1 VETMNR
7 RDFLARSGRAAAGVA
22 AGLTILKGRAVA
34 QNDTIGVAVAG
45 IHGRGV
51 SHIEAFSRMEGV
63 RVVAL
68 CDPDSS
74 LFADRAAIAEKA
86 QGSRPR
92 TYQDIR
98 EALDDPEVDAVSIA
112 TCNHWHALM
121 TVWACQAGKD
131 VYCEKPV
138 SWSVWEGRK
147 AVEAAR
153 KYQRIVAGGHQS
165 RSEKKKRDAI
175 ARLWAGQLG
184 GPCYLSRALCF
195 KPRGSIGFKEPKDPP
210 DGFDFDL
217 WLGPAP
223 EQPFHENIVHYNW
236 HWFWDF
242 GNGDLGNQGVHQ
254 MDVARWALNRGLP
267 TRVHAQGGRLGYKD
281 QGETPN
287 TLNCTFKYDDGT
299 CLVFDVRGLPTN
311 DEGGVRIGNLFY
323 GPEGWMSEGDGFAP
337 HIGYKGDGQAK
348 EITDLPAVGGNGT
361 EDPFV
366 NFIECVRSR
375 RVEDVNCEIEEAHL
389 SAAMCHIANISYR
402 LGGVELAFDPVR
414 ERFTGYMADDAN
426 KLLKR
431 KYRKPYVI
439 PDDV

>member
-1 VETMNR
+1 MNR

-210 DGFDFDL
+210 D
-217 WLGPAP
+217 
-223 EQPFHENIVHYNW
+223 
-236 HWFWDF
+236 
-242 GNGDLGNQGVHQ
+242 
-254 MDVARWALNRGLP
+254 
-267 TRVHAQGGRLGYKD
+267 
-281 QGETPN
+281 
-287 TLNCTFKYDDGT
+287 
-299 CLVFDVRGLPTN
+299 
-311 DEGGVRIGNLFY
+311 
-323 GPEGWMSEGDGFAP
+323 
-337 HIGYKGDGQAK
+337 
-348 EITDLPAVGGNGT
+348 
-361 EDPFV
+361 
-366 NFIECVRSR
+366 
-375 RVEDVNCEIEEAHL
+375 
-389 SAAMCHIANISYR
+389 
-402 LGGVELAFDPVR
+402 
-414 ERFTGYMADDAN
+414 
-426 KLLKR
+426 
-431 KYRKPYVI
+431 
-439 PDDV
+439 